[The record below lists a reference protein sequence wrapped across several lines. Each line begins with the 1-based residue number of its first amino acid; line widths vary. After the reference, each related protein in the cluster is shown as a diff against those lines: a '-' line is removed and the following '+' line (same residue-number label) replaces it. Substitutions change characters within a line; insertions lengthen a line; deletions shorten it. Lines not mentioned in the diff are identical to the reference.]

1 MKNGGIINPSN
12 DNVAI
17 SVKGVQQ
24 QFAVNNQSV
33 EALKRVDFDITFNSF
48 NLVYG
53 PSGSG
58 KSTLLNVL
66 AGLQPPTSGKV
77 FVEGQD
83 IYGLKPDELAHFR
96 ANRVGFMHQ
105 TNHWIKSL
113 NVIENLSVP
122 LYFLGYSRSKAKKLA
137 MIALERV
144 NMAQYAEKSPLVLSG
159 GEQQRVAM
167 ARALANDPI
176 LIIADEPTGN
186 LDTVNGDAI
195 MNLMLVAQKEF
206 RRTIILVTHNMEY
219 ISLADHLL
227 KIQDG
232 LVEDTP
238 SSDRSKVMKR
248 LLHDVNSRIEHLSE
262 VKKNAKSI

>member
-1 MKNGGIINPSN
+1 MIDPKSEE
-12 DNVAI
+12 VAI
-17 SVKGVQQ
+17 AVRDVQQ
-24 QFAVNNQSV
+24 QFNINNQQV
-33 EALKRVDFDITFNSF
+33 QALKQVDFSIAINSF
-48 NLVYG
+48 TLVYG

-66 AGLQPPTSGKV
+66 AGLQPPTNGKV
-77 FVEGQD
+77 TVQGQD
-83 IYGLKPDELAHFR
+83 IYSLKPDELAHFR

-122 LYFLGYSRSKAKKLA
+122 LYFLGYSRAKAKKLA

-167 ARALANDPI
+167 ARALANDPVF
-176 LIIADEPTGN
+176 IIADEPTGN
-186 LDTVNGDAI
+186 LDTENGDAV
-195 MNLMLVAQKEF
+195 MNLLLTAQKEF

-232 LVEDTP
+232 FVEDIP
-238 SSDRSKVMKR
+238 STDRSKVMKR
-248 LLHDVNSRIEHLSE
+248 LLHDVNQRIEHLSE
-262 VKKNAKSI
+262 VKKNAKAI